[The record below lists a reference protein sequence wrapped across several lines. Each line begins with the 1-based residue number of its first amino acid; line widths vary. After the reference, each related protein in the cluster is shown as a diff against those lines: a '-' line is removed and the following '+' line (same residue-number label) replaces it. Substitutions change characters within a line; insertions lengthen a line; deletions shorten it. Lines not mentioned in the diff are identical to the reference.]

1 MIASF
6 QLSHVILEST
16 RLSDGPCDATTSLD
30 ASVDDSRDGVSDA
43 LQVESV
49 CYNKHPLSAKKMTY
63 CNRWKLSDG
72 H

>member
-16 RLSDGPCDATTSLD
+16 CLSDGPGDATTSLD

-49 CYNKHPLSAKKMTY
+49 CYNKHPLSAK
-63 CNRWKLSDG
+63 NLHIVIDG
-72 H
+72 N